1 MTTDKIKDEKMMDL
15 YHIRCLTQLSI
26 LRLLCT
32 RLRVMRRRLDYPG
45 MLSSDVILNLLLS
58 YRQCEDFDAMVTLI
72 EEIRALKLNQDI
84 LNVCMIQYLY
94 AFALHRRNKNGD
106 RDAALAVTEEVSH
119 IFEDNTNLLFSVEMK
134 LRNNEHTLSVNNP
147 N

>member
-1 MTTDKIKDEKMMDL
+1 
-15 YHIRCLTQLSI
+15 
-26 LRLLCT
+26 
-32 RLRVMRRRLDYPG
+32 
-45 MLSSDVILNLLLS
+45 
-58 YRQCEDFDAMVTLI
+58 MVTLI

-134 LRNNEHTLSVNNP
+134 LRNNEHTLYVNNP